1 MDQFEIH
8 AAIEK
13 LIAQAETEVDEL
25 LAKRLEIIL
34 NDLSQLYSKFVK
46 SDESSY
52 TDLNKYNRLSKEL
65 ERIAQQL
72 NEDYKKIVKM
82 IEQSNERI
90 YVENYLMLAYL
101 FEVYQ
106 STEMGFSIPSEDV
119 VAVALINPIEFLT
132 LPKILENHRN
142 EIVRKLHIEISQSL
156 LAGEGYLK
164 MAKRI
169 ENAVGFSQKKA
180 RLVARTEGGRAMAL
194 ADEAV
199 TEQAS
204 KYCKV
209 TKVWMSA
216 LDLSVRKAHQ
226 ILDGQEADKEG
237 YFHYQGMKAQGPHM
251 WNKASMD
258 INCRCV
264 VIFKINDQIPSVR
277 RGRDYRD
284 DRYQVKLANKIDE
297 LMADE
302 SLTYAQAV
310 KKAMK
315 SVQPPSRVIPYVTY
329 GNWKKKLVA

>member
-1 MDQFEIH
+1 MDQLEIH
-8 AAIEK
+8 KAIEK
-13 LIAQAETEVDEL
+13 LIAEAETEVEEL
-25 LAKRLEIIL
+25 LAKRLESIL
-34 NDLSQLYSKFVK
+34 SDLNKLYAKFVT

-72 NEDYKKIVKM
+72 NEDYRKIVKM
-82 IEQSNERI
+82 IEYSNQRI

-119 VAVALINPIEFLT
+119 VAAALINPIEFLT

-142 EIVRKLHIEISQSL
+142 EIIRKLHIEISQSL
-156 LAGEGYLK
+156 LSGEGYWK

-194 ADEAV
+194 ADDFV

-204 KYCKV
+204 KYCNI
-209 TKVWMSA
+209 TKVWLSA
-216 LDLSVRKAHQ
+216 LDHRVRISHRK
-226 ILDGQEADKEG
+226 LDGKESDKNG
-237 YFHYQGMKAQGPHM
+237 FFHYNGMKSTGPHM
-251 WNKASMD
+251 WGVAKMD

-264 VIFKINDQIPSVR
+264 TIKKINGQIPSVR

-284 DRYQVKLANKIDE
+284 DEYQEKLANKIDE

-302 SLTYAQAV
+302 GMTYAQALNQAIKV
-310 KKAMK
+310 
-315 SVQPPSRVIPYVTY
+315 VQPPSKNIPYQTY
-329 GNWKKKLVA
+329 EEWKKKYM

>member
-1 MDQFEIH
+1 MQE
-8 AAIEK
+8 IEK

-25 LAKRLEIIL
+25 LAKRLESIL

-72 NEDYKKIVKM
+72 NEDYKNIVKM
-82 IEQSNERI
+82 IEYSNQRI

-119 VAVALINPIEFLT
+119 VAAALINPIEFLT

-156 LAGEGYLK
+156 LAGEGYWK

-169 ENAVGFSQKKA
+169 ENTVGFSRNKA
-180 RLVARTEGGRAMAL
+180 RLVARTEGGRAMSL

-204 KYCKV
+204 EYCKI
-209 TKVWMSA
+209 TKVWMSS
-216 LDLSVRKAHQ
+216 LDLRVRKSHQ
-226 ILDGQEADKEG
+226 KLDGQEADKEG
-237 YFHYQGMKAQGPHM
+237 YFHYQGLKAKGPHL
-251 WNKASMD
+251 WNRANMD
-258 INCRCV
+258 INCRCAT
-264 VIFKINDQIPSVR
+264 IDKINGHIPSIR
-277 RGRDYRD
+277 RGKDYRD
-284 DRYQVKLANKIDE
+284 DEYQEKLANKIDE

-315 SVQPPSRVIPYVTY
+315 LVQPPSVEIPFQTFED
-329 GNWKKKLVA
+329 WKKKYVV